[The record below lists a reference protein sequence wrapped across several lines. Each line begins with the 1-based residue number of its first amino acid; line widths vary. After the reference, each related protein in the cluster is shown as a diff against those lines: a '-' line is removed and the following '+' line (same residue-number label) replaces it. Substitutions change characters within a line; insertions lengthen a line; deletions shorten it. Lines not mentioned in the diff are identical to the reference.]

1 MLIRTQD
8 KTELVNVNNVT
19 RIILINNRRIA
30 IEIKDNERWTT
41 LGEYPEEKAIEIF
54 NAIHDLFGESRAEQY
69 DILQYFTRHPNLT
82 EKTSS
87 VFVMPEVEV

>member
-19 RIILINNRRIA
+19 RIMLINNRRIA
-30 IEIKDNERWTT
+30 IEINDNNNGYWTT
-41 LGEYPEEKAIEIF
+41 IGEYPEGKTIEIF
-54 NAIHDLFGESRAEQY
+54 NAIAEQY

-87 VFVMPEVEV
+87 IFVMPEVEI

>member
-8 KTELVNVNNVT
+8 KTELIN
-19 RIILINNRRIA
+19 INNIEKIIIIGEQRIA
-30 IEIKDNERWTT
+30 VQTISNERWTT
-41 LGEYPEEKAIEIF
+41 IGEYPEGKAIEIF
-54 NAIHDLFGESRAEQY
+54 NAIAEQY

-87 VFVMPEVEV
+87 VFVMPEVEIWVA